1 MRALPTN
8 SASWG
13 PLMKNS
19 TFSWLARLFCTI
31 LLSPQ
36 NYIKR
41 ISARPGVSE
50 RTAGTEKGSAAL
62 RELRDFTRDLPS
74 PTTICPWRKK
84 KIPVLSTQVIIRK
97 QRLHLADYT
106 NHVRYSGRSITNEDM
121 NRYGVE
127 REDRG
132 AIVTISSSLRRPI
145 HYISPLF
152 GLFSLLDCKLGR
164 ICPQPH
170 NMESM

>member
-1 MRALPTN
+1 
-8 SASWG
+8 
-13 PLMKNS
+13 MKNS
-19 TFSWLARLFCTI
+19 TFSSLARLFCTI

-50 RTAGTEKGSAAL
+50 RTAGAEKGSAAR

-74 PTTICPWRKK
+74 PTPFVLEG
-84 KIPVLSTQVIIRK
+84 KISVLSTQVIIRK

-106 NHVRYSGRSITNEDM
+106 THVYYSGRSITNEDM

-145 HYISPLF
+145 HYTSFVWLV
-152 GLFSLLDCKLGR
+152 
-164 ICPQPH
+164 
-170 NMESM
+170 

>member
-1 MRALPTN
+1 
-8 SASWG
+8 
-13 PLMKNS
+13 MKNS

-50 RTAGTEKGSAAL
+50 RTAGTEKGSAAR
-62 RELRDFTRDLPS
+62 RELGDFTQDLPS
-74 PTTICPWRKK
+74 PTPFVLEGK
-84 KIPVLSTQVIIRK
+84 KISVLSTQVIIRK

-106 NHVRYSGRSITNEDM
+106 SHVCYRGRSVTDEDM

-132 AIVTISSSLRRPI
+132 EIVTISSSPRRPI
-145 HYISPLF
+145 HYTCPLF
-152 GLFSLLDCKLGR
+152 GLFSSLDC
-164 ICPQPH
+164 
-170 NMESM
+170 